1 MRRTA
6 NAARR
11 PTPSDA
17 SPRAAAPAAPPGARI
32 LPTAAEFLD
41 PRGPYLVPLVLLLAF
56 RIVAWQTIPLP
67 AEDAF
72 ITFRYARNLATGNGL
87 VYNPGDWVMG
97 FSSPVWTLWISLGY
111 ALTHDAVL
119 WARISGIVADV
130 ATLLV
135 AGRMIVTAASP
146 AAAWC
151 FTFFFAAWP
160 YFPALS
166 VSGMEMSLLILAI
179 TLAAVLAVARHP
191 AAGPSLALLA
201 LTRPEGL
208 VAAAVI
214 AFAATNR
221 DRIVGL
227 VLTGA
232 GLAVLASRYGSPI
245 PQSVLA
251 KSHVYGL
258 AGPWLGRHWWEWLS
272 PIVMGRWPKVGDTAP
287 LMVMT
292 LVFAPALALG
302 VRPLWAAR
310 RSALAIACAAGVT
323 IWLGYAVLG
332 VAYFWWYLAVPLTA
346 ATWIAAVGFPRL
358 ARGPALPAVVAAFVL
373 SVHSLAYALYVGRS
387 QEEQRYFG
395 GAASYLAVHA
405 RPGEHVFLEPIGMVG
420 YSAPVVV
427 LDEVGLVTPRVAQR
441 RMQGPGWYAD
451 VVTTERPEWIV
462 VRAGVMRSGEAFAGA
477 GAPFR
482 DAAERDRVMAVY
494 NIESRVGNGTD
505 DATLVILRRRS

>member
-17 SPRAAAPAAPPGARI
+17 SPRAAAPAVPPSARI

-87 VYNPGDWVMG
+87 VYNPGEWVMG
-97 FSSPVWTLWISLGY
+97 FSSPSWTLWISLGY

-160 YFPALS
+160 YFPALA

-179 TLAAVLAVARHP
+179 TFAAALAVARHP

-214 AFAATNR
+214 ALAATNR

-232 GLAVLASRYGSPI
+232 GLAALASRYGSPI
-245 PQSVLA
+245 PQSVVA

-310 RSALAIACAAGVT
+310 RSALAIACAAAVT

-373 SVHSLAYALYVGRS
+373 SVHSLAYRSTSALAGGTALLRRCRLVPRRARASRRARVPRADRHGRLQRTGRGAGRS
-387 QEEQRYFG
+387 RIG
-395 GAASYLAVHA
+395 DAAR
-405 RPGEHVFLEPIGMVG
+405 RP
-420 YSAPVVV
+420 APH
-427 LDEVGLVTPRVAQR
+427 
-441 RMQGPGWYAD
+441 
-451 VVTTERPEWIV
+451 
-462 VRAGVMRSGEAFAGA
+462 AGA
-477 GAPFR
+477 GLVRRRRHHRAAGVDRRARGR
-482 DAAERDRVMAVY
+482 DAERR
-494 NIESRVGNGTD
+494 G
-505 DATLVILRRRS
+505 LRRRRRAVSRRGGARPRDGRLQHRVPRGERHR